1 MDFLSDLA
9 LSDALPQR
17 VASVNV
23 AKMAVSS
30 EVMVQTADVIV
41 VGGGIAGLSLA
52 ARLAEH
58 ARVVVLEA
66 ESAPGYHASGRSVA
80 FAHYGLG
87 ETRVRTLTALSMGEL
102 AAHGSVH
109 PALHIARAEQIAALD
124 ALEDVHRQFGCD
136 YERIGP
142 EAALALMPA
151 LKPDACAAALV
162 DHGSLKLDTHAMLQA
177 HVASLRAGGGVLVT
191 GAQVS
196 AMARDSVGWQVTAS
210 GETYTA
216 PVIVNAAGAWAD
228 EIARMAGVTPIGLEP
243 RRRTVISFGAPDGVD
258 VSGWP
263 FTKTVGAGFY
273 LLPEGRGQL
282 LASSMD
288 QTPSAPCDAAPEELD
303 IAIAADRVEQAT
315 TLPIRRIAHS
325 WAGLRS
331 FAPDELPVIGP
342 AADAPGFV
350 WWAGQGGAGFQTAP
364 ALSRI
369 TAAAVL
375 GLPFPDDC
383 AAAGLKPEDFA
394 PARLG
399 A

>member
-1 MDFLSDLA
+1 
-9 LSDALPQR
+9 
-17 VASVNV
+17 V
-23 AKMAVSS
+23 AKVAVAS
-30 EVMVQTADVIV
+30 EVMMQTADVIV

-58 ARVVVLEA
+58 VRVVVLEA
-66 ESAPGYHASGRSVA
+66 ESAPGYHSSGRSVA

-87 ETRVRTLTALSMGEL
+87 ETRVRTLTALSMAEL
-102 AAHGSVH
+102 AAHGTVH
-109 PALHIARAEQIAALD
+109 PALHIAREDQVEALD

-136 YERIGP
+136 TTRIGAD
-142 EAALALMPA
+142 AARAMLPMLRGE
-151 LKPDACAAALV
+151 ACAAALV
-162 DHGSLKLDTHAMLQA
+162 DHGSLKLDTHAMLQV
-177 HVASLRAGGGVLVT
+177 HLGTLRAGGGTMVT
-191 GAQVS
+191 GARVS
-196 AMARDSVGWQVTAS
+196 AVVRAGDGWQL
-210 GETYTA
+210 ETSAGAFAA
-216 PVIVNAAGAWAD
+216 PILVNAAGAWAD
-228 EIARMAGVTPIGLEP
+228 ELARMAGVTPIGLEP
-243 RRRTVISFGAPDGVD
+243 RRRTVISFAAPEGVD

-263 FTKTVGAGFY
+263 FTKTVGEGFY

-342 AADAPGFV
+342 AAGAPGFV
-350 WWAGQGGAGFQTAP
+350 WCAGQGGAGFQTAP
-364 ALSRI
+364 ALSQI
-369 TAAAVL
+369 AASAVL
-375 GLPFPDDC
+375 GLPFPDNF
-383 AAAGLKPEDFA
+383 AAAGLAPEHFA